1 MLGHVAGVL
10 DLTDGRGR
18 HDTGFF
24 FVFFF
29 VKLAREGAV
38 RVGCL
43 SPDPQLLNR
52 YIRRSVT
59 HSVSRLGLAA

>member
-1 MLGHVAGVL
+1 MILV
-10 DLTDGRGR
+10 D
-18 HDTGFF
+18 FF